1 MIEVAISLTAFG
13 LPVKISIHS
22 LLEGATR
29 ATGTVAIID
38 VFRAF
43 TTAAVALANGAS
55 SIVMVRSVEEA
66 LALREARI
74 GQLCMGEIQGRAPD
88 GFDFGNSPF
97 EISTVDFH
105 GKTIIQR
112 TSAGTQGIVAAS
124 HAERLYAASLVTA
137 EATVRTLLSGSPDQ
151 IALVAMGDNGIKR
164 TDEDELCAIHLRNR
178 LEGRPGDAD
187 AVRRLILAGGEVAR
201 FHDRTRPYLH
211 PEDVDIALDIDRYD
225 FAVRVQFENGRP
237 VAPIE
242 TPAVTMPK
250 SPI

>member
-1 MIEVAISLTAFG
+1 ME
-13 LPVKISIHS
+13 ISIYS

-29 ATGTVAIID
+29 ATGTVAVID

-66 LALREARI
+66 LALRDAGI
-74 GQLCMGEIQGRAPD
+74 GQICMGEVRGRAPD

-97 EISTVDFH
+97 EVSSVDFR

-124 HAERLYAASLVTA
+124 QAKRLYAASLVTA
-137 EATVRTLLSGSPDQ
+137 AATVRALLSGSPGQ
-151 IALVAMGDNGIKR
+151 VSLVAMGDNGIKR

-178 LEGRPGDAD
+178 LEGRLSDGD

-201 FHDRTRPYLH
+201 FRDSARPYLH

-225 FAVRVQFENGRP
+225 FAVSVNFENGRP
-237 VAPIE
+237 VARME
-242 TPAVTMPK
+242 KPA
-250 SPI
+250 